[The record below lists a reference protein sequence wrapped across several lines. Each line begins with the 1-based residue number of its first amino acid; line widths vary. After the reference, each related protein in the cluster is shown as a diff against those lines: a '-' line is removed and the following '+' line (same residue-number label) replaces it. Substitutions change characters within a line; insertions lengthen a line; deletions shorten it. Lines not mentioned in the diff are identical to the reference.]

1 MADPLRSADRAYYSS
16 KTPLNLRG
24 SQEGRKNP
32 VPVPT
37 YRHKGNDVTASSSK
51 YYASMVPTPVPQAVT
66 QRPVKQVTL
75 ILETAVTALDQ
86 VVQAFAAEATD
97 VQVQGDADL
106 IRKAQVA
113 VDSAVGRSQLT
124 RAQADAVTFV
134 VKATAPEIAP
144 ESDTAVIT
152 PPVAEI
158 TPEPEPELIVELE
171 PEAEPEPATANYDVE
186 LLAEAEALLN
196 VPAPKKPSRKKGKKA
211 DSKDIT
217 EADIAAAFGVGDDGD
232 D

>member
-75 ILETAVTALDQ
+75 ILETAATALDQ

-97 VQVQGDADL
+97 VWVQGDADL

-124 RAQADAVTFV
+124 RDQADAVTFV
-134 VKATAPEIAP
+134 VKAAAPEIAP

-152 PPVAEI
+152 PLVAEI
-158 TPEPEPELIVELE
+158 TPEPEPELVVE

>member
-32 VPVPT
+32 APAPT

-51 YYASMVPTPVPQAVT
+51 YYTSMVPVPVPQAVT
-66 QRPVKQVTL
+66 QRPAKQVIL
-75 ILETAVTALDQ
+75 LLETAATALDQ
-86 VVQAFAAEATD
+86 VVQAFADEATD
-97 VQVQGDADL
+97 IQIQGDTEI

-113 VDSAVGRSQLT
+113 IDSAVGRSQLT
-124 RAQADAVTFV
+124 RDQADAVTFM
-134 VKATAPEIAP
+134 VKPVAPLIAA
-144 ESDTAVIT
+144 ESDTAVIS
-152 PPVAEI
+152 PPVVESE
-158 TPEPEPELIVELE
+158 PESEPEPEVV
-171 PEAEPEPATANYDVE
+171 PEPAVVDSDVE
-186 LLAEAEALLN
+186 LLAEAEALFSA
-196 VPAPKKPSRKKGKKA
+196 PAPKRAPRKRVKKS

-217 EADIAAAFGVGDDGD
+217 EADIAAAFGVGDDSD